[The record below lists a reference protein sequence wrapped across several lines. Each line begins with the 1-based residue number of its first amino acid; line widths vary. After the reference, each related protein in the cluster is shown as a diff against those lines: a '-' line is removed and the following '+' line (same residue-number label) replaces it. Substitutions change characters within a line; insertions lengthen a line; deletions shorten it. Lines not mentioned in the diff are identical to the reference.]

1 MRSDRIPQRPLA
13 ASAQNLSRIL
23 VASYFIAVALN
34 LIDGTMGHALAQ
46 WVVPADYVALTASA
60 VIFTLAFLVM
70 IAVWLRP
77 AALLLAI
84 VVFWSGFMALL
95 GPDAARS
102 LDAFWRDLALIGA
115 LFLTYAQSGRAAR
128 NRSILRRRHT
138 VRKLQAAATAPRRV
152 TSTVNSASPDPDRPA
167 PEVESRLPRPV
178 PTPDLQPV
186 PVPEFRSR
194 SRANL
199 SLVETSDHTDNICTD
214 DPPRTARA

>member
-1 MRSDRIPQRPLA
+1 MRSDRIPQKPLA

-138 VRKLQAAATAPRRV
+138 VRKLQAGATAPRRV
-152 TSTVNSASPDPDRPA
+152 TSTVNSASPDRPA
-167 PEVESRLPRPV
+167 PEVASRVPRPV
-178 PTPDLQPV
+178 PMPDLQPV

-199 SLVETSDHTDNICTD
+199 SLVETSDHTDNIFND
-214 DPPRTARA
+214 DPPRKARA